1 MLHKEVLENV
11 LSAGTM
17 EIQVGLLLFKNKI
30 KTLIVIIYITFLFH
44 NTQLWKYP
52 SLVDFLWEPLQYF
65 PEADGEQIASLQVL
79 R

>member
-17 EIQVGLLLFKNKI
+17 EIQVGLLLSKNKM
-30 KTLIVIIYITFLFH
+30 KTLIVIIYVNFFLH

-52 SLVDFLWEPLQYF
+52 SLVDFHGNPCNIF
-65 PEADGEQIASLQVL
+65 L
-79 R
+79 RQMENK